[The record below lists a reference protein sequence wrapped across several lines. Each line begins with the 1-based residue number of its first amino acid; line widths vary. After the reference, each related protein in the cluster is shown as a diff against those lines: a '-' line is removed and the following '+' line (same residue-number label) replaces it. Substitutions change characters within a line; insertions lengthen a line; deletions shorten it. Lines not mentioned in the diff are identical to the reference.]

1 MPTEPALVVVVTICN
16 EGATLTS
23 LFEKT
28 ATTVDEHSL
37 GLFLK
42 TS

>member
-1 MPTEPALVVVVTICN
+1 MPTEPAIVVVPLFN
-16 EGATLTS
+16 KEASFTS

-28 ATTVDEHSL
+28 AATVDEHSL